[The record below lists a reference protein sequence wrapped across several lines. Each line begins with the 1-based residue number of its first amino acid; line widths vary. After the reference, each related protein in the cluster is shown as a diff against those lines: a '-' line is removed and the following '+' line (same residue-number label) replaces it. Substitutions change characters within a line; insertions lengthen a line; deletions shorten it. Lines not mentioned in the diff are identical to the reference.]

1 MRSRSKK
8 GETHMKRTKKPSQCD
23 IILKF
28 MKTHKK
34 GITGKQAYKAAH
46 SMNLAQ
52 RIYDL
57 KKRGHKIID
66 CYVEE
71 TNDYGE
77 TYRVKQ
83 YRLVK

>member
-1 MRSRSKK
+1 M
-8 GETHMKRTKKPSQCD
+8 TKKSQTD

-28 MKTHKK
+28 MQTHKN

-46 SMNLAQ
+46 SMNLPQ

-57 KKRGHKIID
+57 KRRGHTIVSD
-66 CYVEE
+66 YVEVK
-71 TNDYGE
+71 NDFGE
-77 TYRVKQ
+77 KYRVKQ

>member
-1 MRSRSKK
+1 MKK
-8 GETHMKRTKKPSQCD
+8 KSQCD
-23 IILKF
+23 IILKY
-28 MKTHKK
+28 METHKT
-34 GITGKQAYKAAH
+34 GITGKQAYKYAH

-57 KKRGHKIID
+57 RQRGHNIVDDFVVVK
-66 CYVEE
+66 
-71 TNDYGE
+71 NDFGE

>member
-1 MRSRSKK
+1 MKNI
-8 GETHMKRTKKPSQCD
+8 KRTKKLSQCD
-23 IILKF
+23 IILRF

-46 SMNLAQ
+46 SMNLPQ

-57 KKRGHKIID
+57 RKRGHKIID

>member
-1 MRSRSKK
+1 
-8 GETHMKRTKKPSQCD
+8 MKTVKRPSKPSQCD

-28 MKTHKK
+28 MQTHKN

-57 KKRGHKIID
+57 RKRGHKIVD
-66 CYVEE
+66 DYVIV
-71 TNDYGE
+71 TNDFGE
-77 TYRVKQ
+77 KYRVKQ

>member
-1 MRSRSKK
+1 MKK
-8 GETHMKRTKKPSQCD
+8 KSQCD
-23 IILKF
+23 IILKY
-28 MKTHKK
+28 METHKK
-34 GITGKQAYKAAH
+34 GITGKQAYKVAH

-57 KKRGHKIID
+57 RQRGHNIVDDFVVVK
-66 CYVEE
+66 
-71 TNDYGE
+71 NDFGE